1 MTLATQSIARRKAA
15 AGFWLLAHQ
24 VSQRSE
30 AERLANIR
38 AGFAPGW
45 IRAVR
50 DALSLCPQ
58 QMKALFNAS
67 MSTLERRQRQ
77 QQPLSLVAS
86 ERLDRVAMIAS
97 HAMRVFETPE
107 RAGKW
112 LITRN
117 TALGGHTPLHL
128 CDTGIGSAQVQQAL
142 EACVRA

>member
-1 MTLATQSIARRKAA
+1 MTLTIQSIASRKAA

-24 VSQRSE
+24 VSQRSD

-45 IRAVR
+45 IRTLR
-50 DALSLCPQ
+50 DALSLCPR
-58 QMKALFNAS
+58 QMEALFNAS
-67 MSTLERRQRQ
+67 TSTLERRQRQ

-86 ERLDRVAMIAS
+86 ERVDRVAIIAS
-97 HAMRVFETPE
+97 HALRVLETPE

-128 CDTGIGSAQVQQAL
+128 CDTAIGSAQVHQAL
-142 EACVRA
+142 EACVRT